1 MADKKIGNSIFRF
14 EQKAGIDSKMG
25 NWGRLGKDDGG
36 GNENKTLS
44 IKFASCSVD
53 DKNFNLTFEVTATN
67 LKSNKAKI
75 YIGESEV
82 FGSEEA
88 ITKQVEISAN
98 GKKSITVSYS
108 KSKEFSATWFEGD
121 FEYISEISCDG
132 LSAES
137 PEFKLKC
144 AGAGKKDE
152 CFCKQTKWNVNT
164 LKSIITQLR
173 KLEDKHFETQYD
185 ERGNPY
191 FIDEKGKVVKSND
204 KGKAPK
210 DGYKKY
216 KIEKT
221 FYDSKASDGKL
232 VKDRIFY
239 LDLGE
244 NIDKKQ
250 ANYESLAKSF
260 NEILPKYEINTCLRK
275 LHFLTQV
282 YIETQ
287 RFGSTYESD
296 ESAKKAGEDFYRGR
310 GFVHITHDY
319 GYKEFYKH
327 LFSKEP
333 TTKELEQFVPKVASN
348 LEYAIK
354 SAAWYWKKNNI
365 NKYADKDEIEK
376 VSAAINY
383 PNLLNQKVFKSDGI
397 RMLDKRKE
405 YYRNLKNILKYD
417 ECK

>member
-1 MADKKIGNSIFRF
+1 MTSKKLAEFRAKGMLLDPKFDGLAVIGDKL
-14 EQKAGIDSKMG
+14 QK
-25 NWGRLGKDDGG
+25 KDDDKL
-36 GNENKTLS
+36 KTLS
-44 IKFASCSVD
+44 IKFISCISD
-53 DKNFNLTFEVTATN
+53 DKNYNLSFEVYQSGLKKFDATIYVEEMNATN
-67 LKSNKAKI
+67 ETAVPK
-75 YIGESEV
+75 
-82 FGSEEA
+82 
-88 ITKQVEISAN
+88 TKVKLSSKQKTNIV
-98 GKKSITVSYS
+98 VSFS
-108 KSKEFSATWFEGD
+108 KTKEFDHYYWQSGFGYQAT
-121 FEYISEISCDG
+121 ITCDG
-132 LSAES
+132 VSAETD
-137 PEFKLKC
+137 EFKLKC
-144 AGAGKKDE
+144 ASAEKKVE
-152 CFCKQTKWNVNT
+152 CFCKQTKWNANN

-191 FIDEKGKVVKSND
+191 FVDEKGKVVKSND
-204 KGKAPK
+204 RGKAPK
-210 DGYKKY
+210 DVYKKY
-216 KIEKT
+216 KVEKT
-221 FYDSKASDGKL
+221 FYDSKAGDGKL
-232 VKDRIFY
+232 VEDRIFY

-250 ANYESLAKSF
+250 TNYESLAKSF

-319 GYKEFYKH
+319 GYKDFYKH
-327 LFSKEP
+327 LFFKEP
-333 TTKELEQFVPKVASN
+333 STKELEQFVPKVSSN
-348 LEYAIK
+348 MQYAIK

-383 PNLLNQKVFKSDGI
+383 PNLLNQKVFNSDGI

-405 YYRNLKNILKYD
+405 YYRNLINILRYD